1 MDVVQFDGVSR
12 SPGERAGLTREEVV
26 AAALAVLRQDG
37 LTALSMRRVAGDL
50 GVAPNALYSH
60 VPDKSA
66 LLDALLDAVLADIT
80 LPRRGDWRAR
90 IEALL
95 LDSRRVL
102 LAHPDL
108 VPLFLA
114 RQTSGPNA
122 LRLGEAMLHQLARG
136 GLTGEEAV
144 RALQVLLIYTIGAT
158 AFEVPRLREPDP
170 EARATRGRGAAARL
184 DPEEFPSTMSTA
196 DALASHPGETLLR
209 SGISWLLDGLAA
221 EAAAARS

>member
-1 MDVVQFDGVSR
+1 MSR
-12 SPGERAGLTREEVV
+12 APGERAGLSTEEVV
-26 AAALAVLRQDG
+26 RAALDVLRSDG
-37 LTALSMRRVAGDL
+37 LSALSMRRVAGDL

-60 VPDKSA
+60 VPDKAA
-66 LLDALLDAVLADIT
+66 LIDALLDAVLADVA

-122 LRLGEAMLHQLARG
+122 LRLGEALLEQLARG
-136 GLTGEEAV
+136 GLAGEDAV

-158 AFEVPRLREPDP
+158 AFEVPRRREPDLRSRV
-170 EARATRGRGAAARL
+170 ARARDAAGGL
-184 DPEEFPSTMSTA
+184 DPRVFPRTSSAA
-196 DALASHPGETLLR
+196 DALAGHPAETLLR
-209 SGISWLLDGLAA
+209 SGIRWLLDGLAA
-221 EAAAARS
+221 EARPA